1 MAGLDYDRMSLQDF
15 IRLQRELAVEVRR
28 RFERPTA
35 LIFTDVVGSTAY
47 ISRFGD
53 VAGRVLLQRHHEL
66 LERTL
71 GKVGGRLVD
80 TAGDGAFCVANSA
93 QEGASL
99 LTQLQSFILAD
110 NATVGPHEQLAVRS
124 GMHWGLALVGGELV
138 TGESVHTAA
147 RIMGTAEGGQIRISR
162 EAFDQLSPKLRTR
175 CAWLEPQQLKGFDEA
190 VDIGVL
196 DWRAPRRF
204 PTVVEVVETG
214 VRIPIPIRA
223 RVTLGRLT
231 EADGA
236 GLDHLSLWL
245 SDPGQQVRLS
255 RRQIALEMT
264 PSGYVLENLS
274 PAVTEVDGRM
284 VSQAERVRIRPG
296 SEASL
301 SRVMTLRF
309 VHGAPSLLG
318 QDVDRAHREF

>member
-15 IRLQRELAVEVRR
+15 IRLQREVAAEVRR

-35 LIFTDVVGSTAY
+35 LIFTDVVGSTTY

-66 LERTL
+66 LERAL

-99 LTQLQSFILAD
+99 LMQLQSFILAD
-110 NATVGPHEQLAVRS
+110 NATVGPHDQLAVRS
-124 GMHWGLALVGGELV
+124 GMHWGLALVGAELV

-147 RIMGTAEGGQIRISR
+147 RLMGTAEGGQIRISR
-162 EAFDQLSPKLRTR
+162 AAFDQLSPKLRTR
-175 CAWLEPQQLKGFDEA
+175 CAWLEPQKLRGIDEA

-214 VRIPIPIRA
+214 ARIAIPIRA

-236 GLDHLSLWL
+236 GLDHLSLSL
-245 SDPGQQVRLS
+245 SDSAHHLRLS

-264 PSGYVLENLS
+264 PRGYVLENLS
-274 PAVTEVDGRM
+274 PAVTEVDGKT
-284 VSQAERVRIRPG
+284 VPQAERVRIRPG
-296 SEASL
+296 SQATL
-301 SRVMTLRF
+301 SRVLTLRF
-309 VHGAPSLLG
+309 VNGGPSPVSG
-318 QDVDRAHREF
+318 PVDLSRPGS